1 MAQAMTYAGWGDP
14 ARRPGI
20 PEHARRWLEQ
30 QLSPGV
36 RGVPVPLAAVQVA
49 PSALSSTLRAA
60 LVELIGEG
68 HVLDDHDSRVVH
80 AGGKSY
86 LDLLRMRAGAVEA
99 PDAVLLPG
107 SDREV
112 AAILRLCAE
121 CALAVV
127 PFGGGTSVVGGVAA
141 QRGRADAVVSLD
153 LRRLNR
159 LISVDEQSLTAVL
172 EPGLRG
178 PAAESLLNER
188 GLTLGHFPQSHE
200 HASIGGYAATRSAG
214 QASTGYG
221 RFDELVVSAVLQ
233 TPAGELRVGRGAPS
247 AAGPDLLA
255 LMLGSEGA
263 FGVFTELELRVRR
276 RPATQRFEGF
286 FFRTWEEGCAALR
299 TLEQSGTAPDVTRL
313 SDPAETRAQLALAGS
328 GGVRGRLGRAAL
340 ALRGYRPGCLA
351 ILGWDGTSPS
361 VRARRAAAV
370 SVLRGHR
377 AQHVGTSV
385 GNRWAHGRYD
395 APYLRDDL
403 LDAGVLVETLETSAR
418 WSALS
423 ASRQAVRTAVHESVP
438 GAIVMCHV
446 SHLYAHGASLYF
458 TVLAGRCDSDPIG
471 QWQRAKDA
479 ASAALVAGG
488 ATITHHHGVG
498 TEHRPYMAEEIG
510 DLGVEVLRAVKS
522 VLDPTGA
529 LNPGKLIP

>member
-1 MAQAMTYAGWGDP
+1 MVKAMAHAGWGDP

-36 RGVPVPLAAVQVA
+36 PAVPVPLAAVQVA
-49 PSALSSTLRAA
+49 PSALSSTARAA
-60 LVELIGEG
+60 LVQAIGEA

-86 LDLLRMRAGAVEA
+86 LDLLRMRTGNVEA
-99 PDAVLLPG
+99 PDAVLVPG
-107 SDREV
+107 SAREV
-112 AAILRLCAE
+112 AAILRVCTERAV
-121 CALAVV
+121 AVV

-141 QRGRADAVVSLD
+141 QRGRAAAVVSLD
-153 LRRLNR
+153 LRRLDR

-172 EPGLRG
+172 EPGLLG
-178 PAAESLLNER
+178 PAAEALLHER

-200 HASIGGYAATRSAG
+200 YASIGGYAATRSAG

-247 AAGPDLLA
+247 AAGPSLLA

-276 RPATQRFEGF
+276 RPAVQRFEGL
-286 FFRTWEEGCAALR
+286 FFRTWDEGCAALR
-299 TLEQSGTAPDVTRL
+299 ELEQSGTAPDVARL
-313 SDPAETRAQLALAGS
+313 SDPEESRVHLALAGS
-328 GGVRGRLGRAAL
+328 GGARGRLGRAAL

-351 ILGWDGTSPS
+351 ILGWNGTPPS
-361 VRARRAAAV
+361 VRARRAAAI
-370 SVLRGHR
+370 SVVRVHGGLG
-377 AQHVGTSV
+377 VGTSV
-385 GNRWAHGRYD
+385 GDRWAHGRYG

-423 ASRQAVRTAVHESVP
+423 ATRNAVRGAVHESLP

-446 SHLYAHGASLYF
+446 SHLYEHGASLYF
-458 TVLAGRCDSDPIG
+458 TVLAGRSDSDPVG

-479 ASAALVAGG
+479 ASAALIAGG

-498 TEHRPYMAEEIG
+498 TEHRPYMGEEIG
-510 DLGVEVLRAVKS
+510 DLGVEILRAVKS
-522 VLDPTGA
+522 VLDPSGT